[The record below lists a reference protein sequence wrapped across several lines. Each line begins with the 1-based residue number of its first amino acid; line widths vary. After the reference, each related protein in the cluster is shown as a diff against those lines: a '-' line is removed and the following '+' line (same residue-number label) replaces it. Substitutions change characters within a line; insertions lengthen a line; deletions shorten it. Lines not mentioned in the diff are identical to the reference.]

1 MTYTNKNKNRKII
14 KIPVLLYRLL
24 YLLLLTL
31 FSTQAYPVQ
40 EFVIHDI
47 RVEGLQRL
55 TPGTVFNYMPIE
67 VGDTFNDQISVE
79 AVRSLFKTGFFDDV
93 RLERDGNIL
102 VVVVKERPAIGS
114 IQIEGNKDIKTED
127 LLDGLKEVGF
137 AEGRVFE
144 QSQLDRLERELRRQ
158 YFSAGKY
165 GVRITSNVIALNNN
179 RVAVSI
185 DVSEGKAARIKQIN
199 IVGNRTFKEKK
210 LIKEFEL
217 SAKTLLSFFTKTD
230 QYSRQKLSAD
240 LETLRSFYLDSGY
253 VNFNIDSTQVSITPD
268 KKDIYIT
275 INITE
280 GDQYTISGIKLAG
293 ELILPEEEL
302 FKYIVVRDGSLFSR
316 KDVTNSSTFLTNIL
330 GNEGYAFANVNS
342 IPDINEDDKTVA
354 ITFFVDP
361 GKRVYVRRV
370 NFSGNTR
377 TRDDV
382 IRRELRQQEGGWIS
396 TTKVERGKIRMQRL
410 GYFSEVNVE
419 TPAVPNSTDQVDVE
433 YTVEEK
439 PFGNFL
445 AGIGFSQTQGIIL
458 QTSITQDN
466 FLGSG
471 KRIQFAFNNSKV
483 NQRLGL
489 GYMNPYYTVDGI
501 SRGFN
506 LNYQKT
512 QAFDANVTAFDSRV
526 FGGGV
531 SFGIPV
537 TEFNAVFFSANYEN
551 TRLSQDG
558 FFAQQVQDFIDA
570 NGNEYD
576 IFRFSAGI
584 AFDTR
589 NKTILPE
596 RGTLHRISADL
607 AVPFFG
613 NSLDFYKLSYKAQYF
628 RPLFGDFI
636 FALKGDFGY
645 GDGYGD
651 LDSLPFFEHYYA
663 GGPRSVRGYEEN
675 TLGPKDSFGRPFGG
689 NIKVITG
696 AEIII
701 PVPFL
706 KDFDQVRMAAFFDA
720 GNVWCSGKN
729 IITTNSFGQTA
740 ETCRHE
746 DRFGFDNFRY
756 AAGLSG
762 IWISPFGL
770 VSVSISKPIGEKPG
784 DQVQQFQFTFGNSF

>member
-1 MTYTNKNKNRKII
+1 MQ
-14 KIPVLLYRLL
+14 IPKHLYRLL
-24 YLLLLTL
+24 YLLFLII
-31 FSTQAYPVQ
+31 FSSSVHSAQ
-40 EFVIHDI
+40 EFIINDI

-67 VGDTFNDQISVE
+67 VGDSFNDQISVE

-93 RLERDGNIL
+93 KLERDGNIL
-102 VVVVKERPAIGS
+102 VVVVKERPAISS

-127 LLDGLKEVGF
+127 LLDGLREVGF
-137 AEGRVFE
+137 AEGRVFD
-144 QSQLDRLERELRRQ
+144 QSQLDQLERELRRQ

-165 GVRITSNVIALNNN
+165 GVRIESSLQPLDNN

-185 DVSEGKAARIKQIN
+185 DVSEGKAAKIKQIN
-199 IVGNRTFKEKK
+199 IIGNQTFKEKK
-210 LIKEFEL
+210 LLKTFEL
-217 SAKTLLSFFTKTD
+217 TGKTLLSFFTKND

-240 LETLRSFYLDSGY
+240 LETLRSFYLDVGY

-280 GDQYTISGIKLAG
+280 GDQYTISGVKLAG

-302 FKYIVVRDGSLFSR
+302 FDYIIVREGSLFSR
-316 KDVTNSSTFLTNIL
+316 RDVTNSSTFLTDKL
-330 GNEGYAFANVNS
+330 GSEGYAFTNVNS
-342 IPDINEDDKTVA
+342 IPDIDEDNKTVA

-377 TRDDV
+377 TRDEV
-382 IRRELRQQEGGWIS
+382 VRRELRQQEGGWIS
-396 TTKVERGKIRMQRL
+396 TPNVERGKIRMQRL
-410 GYFSEVNVE
+410 GYFKDVNVE
-419 TPAVPNSTDQVDVE
+419 TPAVPNSADQVDVE

-483 NQRLGL
+483 NQRLSL
-489 GYMNPYYTVDGI
+489 GYVNPYYTVDGI

-506 LNYQKT
+506 INYQKT

-537 TEFNAVFFSANYEN
+537 TEYNFISVAMNYEN
-551 TRLSQDG
+551 TRLSEDG
-558 FFAQQVQDFIDA
+558 FFATQVQDFVDR
-570 NGNEYD
+570 NGNEFD
-576 IFRFSAGI
+576 ILRLSA
-584 AFDTR
+584 AAAYDTR

-596 RGTLHRISADL
+596 RGVFHQISAEL
-607 AVPFFG
+607 AVPSFG
-613 NSLDFYKLSYKAQYF
+613 DSLEFYKLSYRGQYF
-628 RPLFGDFI
+628 RPIFADFI
-636 FALKGDFGY
+636 FAMKADLGY
-645 GDGYGD
+645 GDGYGG
-651 LDSLPFFEHYYA
+651 LKELPFFENYYA

-675 TLGPKDSFGRPFGG
+675 TLGPLDSFGRPLGG
-689 NIKVITG
+689 NIKVVGG
-696 AEIII
+696 AEIIV

-706 KDFDQVRMAAFFDA
+706 KDFDQVRMAGFFDA
-720 GNVWCSGKN
+720 GNVYGNDEKF
-729 IITTNSFGQTA
+729 SF
-740 ETCRHE
+740 
-746 DRFGFDNFRY
+746 NKLRY
-756 AAGLSG
+756 SVGLSG
-762 IWISPFGL
+762 IWVSPFGL
-770 VSVSISKPIGEKPG
+770 VSVSLSKAISEKPG

>member
-1 MTYTNKNKNRKII
+1 MKIQ
-14 KIPVLLYRLL
+14 KFLYRSL
-24 YLLLLTL
+24 YILLLTV
-31 FSTQAYPVQ
+31 FCSTAQAVQ
-40 EFVIHDI
+40 EFVIQDI

-67 VGDTFNDQISVE
+67 VGDTFNDHISVE

-102 VVVVKERPAIGS
+102 VVLVKERPAIGS

-137 AEGRVFE
+137 AEGRVFD
-144 QSQLDRLERELRRQ
+144 QSQLDQLERELRRQ

-165 GVRITSNVIALNNN
+165 GVRIKSTVKSLDNN

-185 DVSEGKAARIKQIN
+185 NVSEGKAARIKQIN
-199 IVGNRTFKEKK
+199 IIGNKTFKEKK
-210 LIKEFEL
+210 LLKSFEL
-217 SAKTLLSFFTKTD
+217 TSKTLLSFFTKTD

-240 LETLRSFYLDSGY
+240 LETLRSFYLDNGY

-280 GDQYTISGIKLAG
+280 GDQYTISGVKLAG
-293 ELILPEEEL
+293 ELILPEEML
-302 FKYIVVRDGSLFSR
+302 FNYISVREGSLFSR
-316 KDVTNSSTFLTNIL
+316 KDVTNSSTWLTDRL
-330 GNEGYAFANVNS
+330 GAEGYAFANVNS
-342 IPDINEDDKTVA
+342 IPDINDEDKTVA

-361 GKRVYVRRV
+361 GKRVYVRRI
-370 NFSGNTR
+370 NFTGNTR
-377 TRDDV
+377 TRDEV
-382 IRRELRQQEGGWIS
+382 IRREVRQQEGGWIS
-396 TTKVERGKIRMQRL
+396 TPMVERGKIRMQRL
-410 GYFSEVNVE
+410 GYFKEVNVE
-419 TPAVPNSTDQVDVE
+419 TPAVPNSADQVDVE

-471 KRIQFAFNNSKV
+471 KRIQFAFNNSQV
-483 NQRLGL
+483 NRRLGL
-489 GYMNPYYTVDGI
+489 GYVNPYYTVDGI

-506 LNYQKT
+506 LNYQET
-512 QAFDANVTAFDSRV
+512 RAFNSNVTAFDSRV
-526 FGGGV
+526 YGGGV

-537 TEFNAVFFSANYEN
+537 TEYNFVSTAANYEN
-551 TRLSQDG
+551 TRLSEDG
-558 FFAQQVQDFIDA
+558 FFAKQVQEFIDE
-570 NGNEYD
+570 NGNVFD
-576 IFRFSAGI
+576 IFRLSAAFSY
-584 AFDTR
+584 DTR

-596 RGTLHRISADL
+596 SGVLHRVSAEL

-613 NSLDFYKLSYKAQYF
+613 DSLQFYKLNYRAQYF
-628 RPLFGDFI
+628 RPIFGDFI
-636 FALKGDFGY
+636 FSMKGDFGY
-645 GDGYGD
+645 ADGYGN
-651 LDSLPFFEHYYA
+651 LDDLPFFENYYA
-663 GGPRSVRGYEEN
+663 GGPRSVRGYKEN
-675 TLGPKDSFGRPFGG
+675 TLGPRDSFNRPLGG
-689 NIKVITG
+689 NIKIVAG

-706 KDFDQVRMAAFFDA
+706 KEFDQVRMAGFFDA
-720 GNVWCSGKN
+720 GNVYGKDEN
-729 IITTNSFGQTA
+729 FSFG
-740 ETCRHE
+740 EL
-746 DRFGFDNFRY
+746 RY
-756 AAGLSG
+756 SAGLSG

-770 VSVSISKPIGEKPG
+770 VSVSISKPIGDKPG
-784 DQVQQFQFTFGNSF
+784 DRVQQFQFTFGNSF

>member
-1 MTYTNKNKNRKII
+1 M
-14 KIPVLLYRLL
+14 KIPQHLYRLL
-24 YLLLLTL
+24 YLILLSCFCSTV
-31 FSTQAYPVQ
+31 FSAQ

-67 VGDTFNDQISVE
+67 VGDTFNDQISIE

-93 RLERDGNIL
+93 RLERDGNVL
-102 VVVVKERPAIGS
+102 VVLVKERPAISS
-114 IQIEGNKDIKTED
+114 ILIEGNKDIKTED

-137 AEGRVFE
+137 AEGRVFD
-144 QSQLDRLERELRRQ
+144 QSQLEMLERELRRQ

-165 GVRITSNVIALNNN
+165 GVRITSTLQPLDNN

-185 DVSEGKAARIKQIN
+185 DVSEGKAAKIKQIN
-199 IVGNRTFKEKK
+199 IIGNRTFKEKK
-210 LIKEFEL
+210 LLKTFEL
-217 SAKTLLSFFTKTD
+217 TGKTLLSFFTKTD

-240 LETLRSFYLDSGY
+240 LETLRSYYLDSGY

-280 GDQYTISGIKLAG
+280 GAQYTISGVKLAG
-293 ELILPEEEL
+293 ELILPEEKL
-302 FKYIVVRDGSLFSR
+302 FDYIIVKEGSLFSR
-316 KDVTNSSTFLTNIL
+316 RDVTNSSTFLTDVL
-330 GNEGYAFANVNS
+330 GNEGYAFTNVNS
-342 IPDINEDDKTVA
+342 IPDIDEDNKTVS

-382 IRRELRQQEGGWIS
+382 IRRELRQQEGAWIS
-396 TTKVERGKIRMQRL
+396 TPNVERGKIRMQRL
-410 GYFSEVNVE
+410 GYFKEVNVE
-419 TPAVPNSTDQVDVE
+419 TPAVANSADQVDVE

-445 AGIGFSQTQGIIL
+445 AGVGFSQTQGIIL

-483 NQRLGL
+483 NRRLSL

-506 LNYQKT
+506 LNYQET
-512 QAFDANVTAFDSRV
+512 SAFDANVTAFDSRV

-537 TEFNAVFFSANYEN
+537 TEYNFLSVAFNYEN
-551 TRLSQDG
+551 TQLSRASSQ
-558 FFAQQVQDFIDA
+558 FANQVGVFIEEQ
-570 NGNEYD
+570 GRKFD
-576 IFRFSAGI
+576 IFRISAGF
-584 AFDTR
+584 AYDTR

-596 RGTLHRISADL
+596 RGQLHQISAEL
-607 AVPFFG
+607 AVPFVG
-613 NSLDFYKLSYKAQYF
+613 NSLEFYKVNYRTQYF

-636 FALKGDFGY
+636 FALKGDIGY

-651 LDSLPFFEHYYA
+651 LDTLPFFENYYA

-675 TLGPKDSFGRPFGG
+675 TLGPLDNFRRPLGG
-689 NIKVITG
+689 NIKVIAG
-696 AEIII
+696 AEVII

-729 IITTNSFGQTA
+729 NISVVSLGQVVESCPDSA
-740 ETCRHE
+740 
-746 DRFGFDNFRY
+746 RFGFDNLRY
-756 AAGLSG
+756 AAGVSG
-762 IWISPFGL
+762 IWVSPFGL
-770 VSVSISKPIGEKPG
+770 VSVSVAKPIGDKPG